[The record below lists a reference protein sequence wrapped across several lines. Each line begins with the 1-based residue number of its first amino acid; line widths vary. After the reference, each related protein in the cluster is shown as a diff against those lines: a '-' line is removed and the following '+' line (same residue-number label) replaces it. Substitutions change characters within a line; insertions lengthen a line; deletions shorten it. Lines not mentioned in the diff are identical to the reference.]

1 MTCGWRGKRSPGCL
15 SDRTLATLENHRAPL
30 YAYRVESI
38 LRHFLIASTVAASVC
53 LTGAMAPAQETAEPA
68 ATPPIVAFFD
78 FERVGTPAFSFE
90 VPRDWVQLSG
100 ATDLTARLD
109 YVANLREVLD
119 APPDVPPG
127 SFDRL
132 LSFAGYWIP
141 EINGYLIAS
150 VFDATVYPVQL
161 FDVLS
166 LHARGSN
173 DWGESLA
180 IRVEQV
186 LRNERLVV
194 GGNPALAIDVQM
206 SGGLSIAA
214 EYFQIPSTYHRVG
227 GIVLLLPSSNRQSV
241 APLID
246 HIRASI
252 QVGVSNDR
260 PEPALEAY
268 RVTEIGEAAP
278 AHAASDI
285 PPGTGEVRLN
295 AGRLWNPPNTDE
307 ESITGAAVLTGLV
320 VIAIAYPL
328 VFFLTLRLIYGVVYF
343 TGRFLSSAIDLEA
356 YRKAAE
362 ANPWTMGLLQSERMI
377 MITALVSMGLSAS
390 LLALFLQ
397 QS

>member
-1 MTCGWRGKRSPGCL
+1 M
-15 SDRTLATLENHRAPL
+15 
-30 YAYRVESI
+30 
-38 LRHFLIASTVAASVC
+38 LRHFLIASVVAVSAWH
-53 LTGAMAPAQETAEPA
+53 TGATASAQQAAEPE

-90 VPRDWVQLSG
+90 VPSDWVPLSG
-100 ATDLTARLD
+100 ATDLAARLD

-119 APPDVPPG
+119 APPDVPPS

-166 LHARGSN
+166 LHARDGN

-186 LRNERLVV
+186 LRNERLLL

-214 EYFQIPSTYHRVG
+214 EYFQIPSTYNRVG
-227 GIVLLLPSSNRQSV
+227 GVVLLLPSSNWQAV
-241 APLID
+241 APLVD

-252 QVGVSNDR
+252 RIGISNDP
-260 PEPALEAY
+260 PEPAMAVY
-268 RVTEIGEAAP
+268 RVTPMGEATAG
-278 AHAASDI
+278 HALPDI
-285 PPGTGEVRLN
+285 PGGTREVRLN
-295 AGRLWNPPNTDE
+295 AGRLWNPPNPDGE
-307 ESITGAAVLTGLV
+307 GSITGAAIVTGLI

-328 VFFLTLRLIYGVVYF
+328 VFFLTLRLIYGVVF
-343 TGRFLSSAIDLEA
+343 LAGRFLSSAIDLEA

-377 MITALVSMGLSAS
+377 MITALVSMGLAAS
-390 LLALFLQ
+390 LLALFLK